1 MQKSVT
7 HDDGSASLDWQAL
20 GIINLIICR
29 TCSDLQAPIFCKHTH
44 YSCLLHHS
52 SVDASRKH

>member
-20 GIINLIICR
+20 DILGLFICR
-29 TCSDLQAPIFCKHTH
+29 TCSDLQATIFCRHN
-44 YSCLLHHS
+44 SQELL
-52 SVDASRKH
+52 VAQFERC

>member
-29 TCSDLQAPIFCKHTH
+29 TCSDLQAPIFCRHT
-44 YSCLLHHS
+44 SLQLL
-52 SVDASRKH
+52 VAPFKR

>member
-20 GIINLIICR
+20 DIMGLFICR
-29 TCSDLQAPIFCKHTH
+29 TYSDL
-44 YSCLLHHS
+44 
-52 SVDASRKH
+52 

>member
-20 GIINLIICR
+20 GIMNLFICR
-29 TCSDLQAPIFCKHTH
+29 TYSDLQATIFCR
-44 YSCLLHHS
+44 HS
-52 SVDASRKH
+52 SQQLLVAPFKR